1 MDFCLQG
8 YIDYV
13 VLVEADVG
21 ETLTQAS
28 YNYKR
33 QKKRVFDTFIYGN
46 RSCLYYYF
54 SKTNLTSM
62 IRIIRL

>member
-8 YIDYV
+8 YIDHV

-33 QKKRVFDTFIYGN
+33 QKKVFDTFIYGY

-54 SKTNLTSM
+54 SKTKLTSM

>member
-8 YIDYV
+8 YIDHV

-33 QKKRVFDTFIYGN
+33 QKKSVWYIHIW
-46 RSCLYYYF
+46 L
-54 SKTNLTSM
+54 
-62 IRIIRL
+62 